1 LEDGGCGTFI
11 HAQAT
16 IDAFNRVDYHKV
28 WTFVE
33 GISRA
38 YRDTVSVFTLD
49 TVIGYDK
56 RHDNQLL
63 S

>member
-1 LEDGGCGTFI
+1 VG
-11 HAQAT
+11 
-16 IDAFNRVDYHKV
+16 
-28 WTFVE
+28 
-33 GISRA
+33 
-38 YRDTVSVFTLD
+38 VFTLD